1 MVIKKGETET
11 EKTISEM
18 TLPKW
23 LDDLITKKWF
33 LYVATAVVLVLFVGF
48 SLPANTRDN
57 LANAIFA
64 KTSTDVSGTGPSGG
78 AGNPPISGA
87 ATPTKDGLAKKDP
100 GCDIWNEAVTVC
112 LKRKTTPTPTLTQG
126 QGKTATYVPKYN
138 PNGPDNPTGT
148 EVQEVALNNLP
159 EKLLIAR
166 GGVVY
171 MRDLKVKNNY
181 LYGYLGSIIDI
192 DDEDVRIVFLDKNGN
207 PTADHLVNSL
217 SFGRYNEQTKQ
228 NEFAEHGKLSGSG
241 IRNLKK
247 GVELPFR
254 VTIPKG
260 AVFIQTARL

>member
-1 MVIKKGETET
+1 MVIKKKEGVLGEGEIKPFTKE
-11 EKTISEM
+11 EMEAWKWPIRIFLILAISM
-18 TLPKW
+18 FIGWSVYTTPGLMN
-23 LDDLITKKWF
+23 
-33 LYVATAVVLVLFVGF
+33 
-48 SLPANTRDN
+48 S
-57 LANAIFA
+57 IFA
-64 KTSTDVSGTGPSGG
+64 KTATDVSSTGPSGG

-87 ATPTKDGLAKKDP
+87 ATPTKDELAKKDP

-112 LKRKTTPTPTLTQG
+112 LKRKTTPTPTPTPG
-126 QGKTATYVPKYN
+126 QEKTTAYVPKYN